1 LTGVKAGAIPSPYL
15 VQIDGGRRALRPCNV
30 ARKGLALSAAAVA
43 TVLLGFAPSA
53 AHAADKGLED
63 KGEVLL
69 QENCSRCHA
78 IGKQGESPHKDA
90 PPFRTLSRSYPVED
104 LAESLAE
111 GIVSGHPEMPIFV
124 FNAHDVEA
132 IIQYLDS
139 IQEQ

>member
-1 LTGVKAGAIPSPYL
+1 MRVCLCARARFAVPVTMFL
-15 VQIDGGRRALRPCNV
+15 V
-30 ARKGLALSAAAVA
+30 GLLF
-43 TVLLGFAPSA
+43 GFAPPA
-53 AHAADKGLED
+53 ARAADKGLED

-69 QENCSRCHA
+69 KENCSRCHA
-78 IGKQGESPHKDA
+78 IGKEGMSPHKDA
-90 PPFRTLSRSYPVED
+90 PPFRTLSRNYPVED

-139 IQEQ
+139 IQVR

>member
-1 LTGVKAGAIPSPYL
+1 
-15 VQIDGGRRALRPCNV
+15 LRPCNF
-30 ARKGLALSAAAVA
+30 ARKGSALSAAAVA
-43 TVLLGFAPSA
+43 AVLISFLPSA
-53 AHAADKGLED
+53 AQGADKGLQD

-69 QENCSRCHA
+69 RENCSRCHA
-78 IGKQGESPHKDA
+78 IGKEGASPHQDA
-90 PPFRTLSRSYPVED
+90 PPFRTLSRNYPVED

-139 IQEQ
+139 IQVQ